1 MTELVAAF
9 VPVHGSW
16 TFLPV
21 MNCLLYQLS
30 HTYDPSRLQEKTSHP
45 IFSRTPIFRHCL
57 SVSLCLSVFLSV
69 CLSLCGC
76 VYICVCL
83 SLCGCI
89 YVRLRACVCVCLAL
103 LTLSSLSQC
112 LLTSHASQL
121 NDKEARSVTPSRPL
135 LSHRPRDTWS
145 FSAAVCMCFF
155 TLFFLSR
162 SWFKALT
169 IILLLLLSK
178 QNMLSSTVMFVIS
191 VIYFLCSL
199 GFIYTSSLSLLA
211 IAWF

>member
-1 MTELVAAF
+1 MTELVAPF

-16 TFLPV
+16 TFLPD

-30 HTYDPSRLQEKTSHP
+30 HTYDPGRLQEKTSHP
-45 IFSRTPIFRHCL
+45 IFSCTPIFRHGL
-57 SVSLCLSVFLSV
+57 SVSLCLSVFPSV

-76 VYICVCL
+76 VYICVRL

-89 YVRLRACVCVCLAL
+89 CVRLRACVCVAL

-121 NDKEARSVTPSRPL
+121 NDKQARSVTPSRPL

-145 FSAAVCMCFF
+145 FSVAVCMCFSHS
-155 TLFFLSR
+155 LLSR

-178 QNMLSSTVMFVIS
+178 QNILSSTVMFVIL
-191 VIYFLCSL
+191 VIYYLCSL
-199 GFIYTSSLSLLA
+199 GFICTSSLSLLA
-211 IAWF
+211 IA

>member
-1 MTELVAAF
+1 MTELVAPF

-16 TFLPV
+16 TFLPD

-30 HTYDPSRLQEKTSHP
+30 HTYDPGGLQEKTSHP
-45 IFSRTPIFRHCL
+45 IFSCTPIFRHCL

-69 CLSLCGC
+69 TVWLCLYLCPSVTLWVYLCPPAC
-76 VYICVCL
+76 V
-83 SLCGCI
+83 
-89 YVRLRACVCVCLAL
+89 RACVCVAL

-121 NDKEARSVTPSRPL
+121 NDKQARSVTPSRPL

-145 FSAAVCMCFF
+145 FSVAVCMCFSHS
-155 TLFFLSR
+155 LLSR

-169 IILLLLLSK
+169 VILLLLLSK
-178 QNMLSSTVMFVIS
+178 QNILSSTVMFVIS
-191 VIYFLCSL
+191 VIYYLCSL